1 MKRIIAISLVAV
13 MALSILAGC
22 GTAPAPSPSSG
33 APVSSGESTSPG
45 SAPAEEKVLNIFTWD
60 GYFPQDVL
68 DDFVAQ
74 TGIKLNFSNF
84 ESNEEMLT
92 KLEAAK
98 GGDYDLVIASD
109 YIIDIARK
117 KGGLL
122 GELDK
127 NLLPNYQNL
136 DPAFQSQFF
145 DPDNMYTV
153 PYSAGTPLIVYDQAK
168 VGFEITSFEDLWKP
182 ELKDSIAAIDDQRNM
197 LGITLKTM
205 GKSFNETDPAVLE
218 EAGKKLMELKPNI
231 RVLTYNNIQ
240 DNIIG
245 GEANVGYMF
254 SSQVALALDARPDL
268 SVCYPKEGMGFGIDS
283 MFVPINAPHKG
294 NAHTFIN
301 YILDAEVGAKVS
313 SQIYYL
319 CPNKASAPFLPDS
332 FKNNKALY
340 IPSEVLGNTEFI
352 QDVGEATAVYDR
364 LWTQFKQS

>member
-1 MKRIIAISLVAV
+1 MKRTFYTTVAALLAV
-13 MALSILAGC
+13 MMLAGC
-22 GTAPAPSPSSG
+22 ASTAPASSQ
-33 APVSSGESTSPG
+33 PVKPG
-45 SAPAEEKVLNIFTWD
+45 SETAAPSAEPKELNVFTWD

-68 DDFVAQ
+68 DGFVAQ

-98 GGDYDLVIASD
+98 GGDYDLIIASD

-122 GELDK
+122 GELDQS
-127 NLLPNYQNL
+127 LLPNYQNL

-145 DPDNMYTV
+145 DPDNKYAV
-153 PYSAGTPLIVYDQAK
+153 PYAAGTPLIVYDKAK
-168 VGFEITSFEDLWKP
+168 VGFEITSFADLWKP
-182 ELKDSIAAIDDQRNM
+182 ELKDSIAAIDDPRNM
-197 LGITLKTM
+197 IGITLKTM
-205 GKSFNETDPAVLE
+205 GKSFNETDTAVLE
-218 EAGKKLMELKPNI
+218 QAGAKLQELKPNI

-240 DNIIG
+240 DNLIS
-245 GEANVGYMF
+245 GEATVGYMF

-268 SVCYPKEGMGFGIDS
+268 SVCYPTEGMGFGIDA
-283 MFVPINAPHKG
+283 MLVPINAPHKQ
-294 NAHTFIN
+294 NAHAFIN

-319 CPNKASAPFLPDS
+319 CPNKASAEFLPES
-332 FKNNKALY
+332 FKSNKALY

-352 QDVGEATAVYDR
+352 QDVGEATATYDKI
-364 LWTQFKQS
+364 WTAFKQ